1 MKYTEKKENGLTK
14 MWNVIKSL
22 AFSLVGMFSPFIQN
36 EHVCVFVRLC
46 AQAHTSMCSR
56 FYVFGPCPCPCPC
69 PCREVK

>member
-36 EHVCVFVRLC
+36 DRVCVRSFVCVHRPTRQC
-46 AQAHTSMCSR
+46 ALGFMYSARVHVHVHVR
-56 FYVFGPCPCPCPC
+56 V
-69 PCREVK
+69 EK

>member
-36 EHVCVFVRLC
+36 ERVCVFVRSFVCTGSHVNVLSVLC
-46 AQAHTSMCSR
+46 IRAVSMSMSMS
-56 FYVFGPCPCPCPC
+56 VS
-69 PCREVK
+69 